1 MKNNT
6 SEESSIIC
14 SPMQIVK
21 SCSKF
26 LALVI
31 ILLLTSA
38 FTVTATGS
46 FWIAQTLSRLSDG
59 SNRLELKLCC
69 TNGVDPTSPFCLQS
83 PQCPLTH
90 GTF

>member
-1 MKNNT
+1 MKNT
-6 SEESSIIC
+6 SSEESSIVC

-21 SCSKF
+21 SCSSF
-26 LALVI
+26 IALVI
-31 ILLLTSA
+31 VILMTFAL
-38 FTVTATGS
+38 TVTASGS

-59 SNRLELKLCC
+59 TNRLELKLCC
-69 TNGVDPTSPFCLQS
+69 ADGVDSSSPFCIQS